1 MYQIR
6 AHEISCHK
14 NFSSLNLA
22 FGTDCLETSFQ
33 MLFSVINLPDMNLGQ
48 LQIVL
53 VLAGLISVLAVI
65 SCTFFLSAK
74 CKDSLT
80 VLLIS
85 MVILFLPIFAYGAL
99 GDTWI
104 GGILPSAGI
113 GMKNNFLYQLCD
125 FHFLHIGGMSFWTPY
140 VILISAVVE
149 IPVFMFLAVR
159 FYCRHQVV

>member
-1 MYQIR
+1 
-6 AHEISCHK
+6 
-14 NFSSLNLA
+14 
-22 FGTDCLETSFQ
+22 
-33 MLFSVINLPDMNLGQ
+33 MLFSVINLPNMNLGQ

-53 VLAGLISVLAVI
+53 ALAGLISVFAVV
-65 SCTFFLSAK
+65 SCICFLSARS
-74 CKDSLT
+74 KDSLT

-85 MVILFLPIFAYGAL
+85 MVILMLPVFAYGVL

-140 VILISAVVE
+140 VILLSAAVE
-149 IPVFMFLAVR
+149 ISHMPRYRPVPIFSCAAFHEGAGTMLLFTAWEAA
-159 FYCRHQVV
+159 HT